1 MIKWIVQIMLVTAC
15 TVGGIRYHTANI
27 VVEEDTSV
35 SNLLL
40 RLGDTTLISKAPD
53 YTIEGVS
60 AKSGEEIILKGF
72 TEKPKGGNSGKQS
85 SHFVCVSCHNIQ
97 QEDPDLTV
105 NDPMARLMYTDAKG
119 IPFLQGTTLYGA
131 VNRTSYYNGDYEKK
145 YGDLVLPAR
154 NNIRN
159 AIQLCATECAQGRL
173 LKDWELES
181 ILAYLWK
188 IDYKIGDLNI
198 SKPER
203 TQISEARKEEEKESA
218 INLIKSKYLSKSD
231 ATFVYPPEDRKEGYG
246 YEGNPENGKLI
257 YENSCLHCHYQQRYS
272 FFHLD
277 KSKMSTG
284 HLAAKAGSYSR
295 QSIYQV
301 IRWGVP
307 SKSGKPSYMPQYT
320 REKLSDEMVEDL
332 RAYLED

>member
-1 MIKWIVQIMLVTAC
+1 MIKWIVQIVIVTAC
-15 TVGGIRYHTANI
+15 AVGGIQYNADNI

-40 RLGDTTLISKAPD
+40 RLGDTTLISKTPD
-53 YTIEGVS
+53 YTIKGVS
-60 AKSGEEIILKGF
+60 AERGEEIVIKGF
-72 TEKPKGGNSGKQS
+72 TKKPKGGTSGKQS
-85 SHFVCVSCHNIQ
+85 SHFVCISCHNIQ

-105 NDPMARLMYTDAKG
+105 NDPLARLLYTDKNE
-119 IPFLQGTTLYGA
+119 IPFLQATTLYGA
-131 VNRTSYYNGDYEKK
+131 VNRATYYNGDYEKK
-145 YGDLVLPAR
+145 YGELVHPAR
-154 NNIRN
+154 KNIRN

-173 LKDWELES
+173 LENWELES

-188 IDYKIGDLNI
+188 IDFKIGDLNL
-198 SKPER
+198 SEAEK
-203 TQISEARKEEEKESA
+203 TQISEAESEDAKESA
-218 INLIKSKYLSKSD
+218 ISLINSRYLLKSE
-231 ATFVYPPEDRKEGYG
+231 ATFVYPPEDRKVGYN
-246 YEGNPENGKLI
+246 YEGNSENGKLI

-320 REKLSDEMVEDL
+320 KEKLTDEMVEDL
-332 RAYLED
+332 RAYLEQ